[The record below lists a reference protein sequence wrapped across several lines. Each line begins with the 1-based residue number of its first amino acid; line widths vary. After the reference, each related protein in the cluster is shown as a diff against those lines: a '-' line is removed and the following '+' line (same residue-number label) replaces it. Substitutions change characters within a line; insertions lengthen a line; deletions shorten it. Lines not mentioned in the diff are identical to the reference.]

1 MARFFRRNT
10 GSRRYMTKRNAER
23 HIRGGATGMPAVSQT
38 VAYTYTATE
47 ACTVKSIKL
56 DLGITGG
63 VEDGT
68 DNTVAYVLVRI
79 PEGYTANNIT
89 YPALTDDMYNPTD
102 QVLISGVLTDAAV
115 EDHKSNM
122 IGRKLKAGDQ
132 IALIL
137 KNTVTHTVTIAF
149 ELNFS
154 VLT

>member
-1 MARFFRRNT
+1 MLNVIFA
-10 GSRRYMTKRNAER
+10 
-23 HIRGGATGMPAVSQT
+23 GGATGMPAVSQT
-38 VAYTYTATE
+38 VAWTYTATE

-63 VEDGT
+63 VEDGG
-68 DNTVAYVLVRI
+68 DNTIAYVLVRV
-79 PEGYTANNIT
+79 PEGYTNNNIT
-89 YPALTDDMYNPTD
+89 YPALTDYMYNPTD
-102 QVLISGVLTDAAV
+102 QVLISGVLTDSSV

-137 KNTVTHTVTIAF
+137 KNVVTHIVTLAF